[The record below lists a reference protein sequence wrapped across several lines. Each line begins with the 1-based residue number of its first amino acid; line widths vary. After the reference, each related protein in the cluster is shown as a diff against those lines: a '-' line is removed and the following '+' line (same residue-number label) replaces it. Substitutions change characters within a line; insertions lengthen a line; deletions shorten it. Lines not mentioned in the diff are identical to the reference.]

1 MIGVSLVVLMM
12 ILLVMV
18 HDEAPV
24 VAVVVLG
31 CPSTLNYESTQ

>member
-12 ILLVMV
+12 ILLVVV
-18 HDEAPV
+18 HDEAI
-24 VAVVVLG
+24 VAVVFLG